1 MKNKKISII
10 YTFMLSFLFI
20 CTFHTSVS
28 AADPKLV
35 TTLDSAFEKI
45 ESYIVKISTPAAAVS
60 ADRRDG
66 RLRGGGAVL
75 LRGPGRVH
83 L

>member
-35 TTLDSAFEKI
+35 TVILYLLKEK
-45 ESYIVKISTPAAAVS
+45 KKK
-60 ADRRDG
+60 
-66 RLRGGGAVL
+66 
-75 LRGPGRVH
+75 
-83 L
+83 